1 MQPFAKDCNMPVL
14 DGWEATREIQKVLGH
29 EVPIIAVT
37 ANALTGDREKCL
49 RNGMDDYI
57 SKPVKRLL
65 LLDLA
70 YQWITHSRTK
80 LGVEKAGIKA
90 SADDTGGGNESGE
103 VSHLPRLWSSSSF
116 HDSICSSQSLGRR
129 KRLLTVAPPAKQPMD
144 MVGLSASC
152 GLS

>member
-1 MQPFAKDCNMPVL
+1 MPVL

-80 LGVEKAGIKA
+80 LGVEEAGIKA
-90 SADDTGGGNESGE
+90 STDDTGGGNESGE
-103 VSHLPRLWSSSSF
+103 VSHLPKVWSSSSF
-116 HDSICSSQSLGRR
+116 HDSVYSSQSLGRR

-144 MVGLSASC
+144 MVGSSASC